1 MFASF
6 SNSWRLIKASAN
18 ILNTNKS
25 LLIYPFVSA
34 IASIIVII
42 SFFVPLAVSG
52 LIEKMDK
59 SSGATVV
66 AIAVSFIFYVVLYTV
81 IFFCNTALVGS
92 ALMMLRGGN
101 PTVSDGFGIARERLG
116 AIVGYAMIAATVGMV
131 LRTISERSGII
142 GKIVSGILGFAW
154 TVATFLVVPILAIE
168 KVDPLEAIKR
178 STALLRQ
185 TWGEQLVGSFSMGS
199 IFGLLIVAVIL
210 IGGFVVAG
218 LASALNSTA
227 VGITGILLLVLAVV
241 LIGLYSSALQGIY
254 TAALY
259 EYAAN
264 GKTSDTFDADLITN
278 AFKRKNS

>member
-1 MFASF
+1 MFGSF

-52 LIEKMDK
+52 LIEKLDK
-59 SSGATVV
+59 SSGAPVI
-66 AIAVSFIFYVVLYTV
+66 AIGVSFLFYVVLYTV

-101 PTVSDGFGIARERLG
+101 PTVSDGFSIARERLSS
-116 AIVGYAMIAATVGMV
+116 IVGYAMIAATVGMV
-131 LRTISERSGII
+131 LRAISERSGIVGRI
-142 GKIVSGILGFAW
+142 ISGILGFAW
-154 TVATFLVVPILAIE
+154 TVATFLVVPILVIE
-168 KVDPLEAIKR
+168 KADPLEAIKR
-178 STALLRQ
+178 SAALLRQ

-199 IFGLLIVAVIL
+199 IFGLLMVGIIIL
-210 IGGFVVAG
+210 GGMLVGG
-218 LASALNSTA
+218 LATALNSVA
-227 VGITGILLLVLAVV
+227 VGVLGVLAIVLAIV

-259 EYAAN
+259 EYAAQ
-264 GKTSDTFDADLITN
+264 GKVSDTFDADLITN
-278 AFKRKNS
+278 AFKRKNG